1 MHPDVMLDLINQR
14 GREMRARARDV
25 EAVRLARRTRKQP
38 RRHTAAAAKA
48 EFVLPRIPD
57 YVDGTF
63 RDTELAAPGVRPDD
77 ERPGRRQAAGRRAA

>member
-1 MHPDVMLDLINQR
+1 MHPDVMRELANQR
-14 GREMRARARDV
+14 GREMRGRAR
-25 EAVRLARRTRKQP
+25 EAALARRIRNEM
-38 RRHTAAAAKA
+38 RRTAAAA

-63 RDTELAAPGVRPDD
+63 RDTELAGHDARLDD

>member
-1 MHPDVMLDLINQR
+1 MHPDMMRELANQR
-14 GREMRARARDV
+14 GRELRARAR
-25 EAVRLARRTRKQP
+25 EAGVARLARGFRKEPHRRTT
-38 RRHTAAAAKA
+38 TAA

-63 RDTELAAPGVRPDD
+63 RDAGLTGPGARPDD

>member
-1 MHPDVMLDLINQR
+1 MHPDVMRELANQR
-14 GREMRARARDV
+14 GREMRARAR
-25 EAVRLARRTRKQP
+25 EATLARRIRKE
-38 RRHTAAAAKA
+38 RRTAAAA

-63 RDTELAAPGVRPDD
+63 RDTELAGHDARLDD